1 MEHPH
6 MNRKRIAY
14 LILFTAAAS
23 MDLCQC
29 LSAQSCAPPP
39 GFVDRPHPAIVD
51 TNELAAHTEEITVNR
66 PLAVV
71 LSSAAKTDIK
81 DAIRKAGDL
90 PGVTGHYALNQI
102 PFGSAGARRLVCLS
116 DGATL
121 EEQVLEMRQTSD
133 SSVFRY
139 IVWNYTSKQARPI
152 EYGLGEFHH
161 TALDNTHTH
170 IVWTYSFKLKDDEF
184 PGYLGGLGRVLFRWG
199 FLDRQYAAMMRAT
212 LDAGKLAA
220 EQAPAG

>member
-1 MEHPH
+1 
-6 MNRKRIAY
+6 MNRNRAGY
-14 LILFTAAAS
+14 LLLFTAAAS
-23 MDLCQC
+23 IALCQC

-39 GFVDRPHPAIVD
+39 GFIDRPHPALVD

-90 PGVTGHYALNQI
+90 PGVTGHYALNQL
-102 PFGSAGARRLVCLS
+102 PFGSVGARRLVCLS

-121 EEQVLEMRQTSD
+121 EEQVLEMRKTDD

-170 IVWTYSFKLKDDEF
+170 VVWTYSFKLKNDEF

-212 LDAGKLAA
+212 LDAGKQAA

>member
-6 MNRKRIAY
+6 MNRKRAAF

-23 MDLCQC
+23 C
-29 LSAQSCAPPP
+29 LNAQSCAPPP
-39 GFVDRPHPAIVD
+39 GFVDRPHPAMVG
-51 TNELAAHTEEITVNR
+51 TTELAAHTEEITVNR

-71 LSSAAKTDIK
+71 LSSGAKTDIK

-102 PFGSAGARRLVCLS
+102 PFGSVGARRLVCLS

-121 EEQVLEMRQTSD
+121 EEEVLEMRQTSD

-152 EYGLGEFHH
+152 DYGLGEFHD
-161 TALDNTHTH
+161 TALDNTHAH

-184 PGYLGGLGRVLFRWG
+184 PGYLGGLGRILFRWG

-212 LDAGKLAA
+212 LDAGKVAA
-220 EQAPAG
+220 EQAPI

>member
-1 MEHPH
+1 M
-6 MNRKRIAY
+6 
-14 LILFTAAAS
+14 
-23 MDLCQC
+23 
-29 LSAQSCAPPP
+29 
-39 GFVDRPHPAIVD
+39 VD
-51 TNELAAHTEEITVNR
+51 TTELAAHTEEITVNR

-71 LSSAAKTDIK
+71 LNSAAKTDIK

-121 EEQVLEMRQTSD
+121 EEQVLEMQQTSG

-161 TALDNTHTH
+161 TALDNMHTH
-170 IVWTYSFKLKDDEF
+170 VVWTYSFKLKDDEF

-212 LDAGKLAA
+212 LDAGKVAA

>member
-1 MEHPH
+1 
-6 MNRKRIAY
+6 MNRKRAAF

-23 MDLCQC
+23 C
-29 LSAQSCAPPP
+29 LNAQSCAPPP
-39 GFVDRPHPAIVD
+39 GFVDRPHPAMVG
-51 TNELAAHTEEITVNR
+51 TTELAAHTEEITVNR

-102 PFGSAGARRLVCLS
+102 PFGSVGARRLVCLS

-121 EEQVLEMRQTSD
+121 EEEVLEMRQTTD

-152 EYGLGEFHH
+152 DYGLGVFHD

-212 LDAGKLAA
+212 LDAGKVAA
-220 EQAPAG
+220 EQAPI

>member
-1 MEHPH
+1 
-6 MNRKRIAY
+6 MNRNRVAY
-14 LILFTAAAS
+14 LILITAAVPIG
-23 MDLCQC
+23 LCRC

-39 GFVDRPHPAIVD
+39 GFVDRPHPAMVD

-71 LSSAAKTDIK
+71 LNSAAKTDIK

-102 PFGSAGARRLVCLS
+102 PFGSVGARRLVCLS

-121 EEQVLEMRQTSD
+121 EEQVLEMQQSSG

-170 IVWTYSFKLKDDEF
+170 VVWTYSFKLKDDEF
-184 PGYLGGLGRVLFRWG
+184 PGYLGGLGRVFFRWG

-212 LDAGKLAA
+212 LDAGKVAA